1 MVNPVFSELIQI
13 IEEEYT
19 KEDTVKFMNEVL
31 EQFIKLGTKGITE
44 LSEAIEEYAQDN
56 EICPLCGGE
65 HTLKVAFADGGEA
78 ETTFTII
85 KDNEYDLDTHNNII
99 TVTKVCDNCNCE
111 INF

>member
-1 MVNPVFSELIQI
+1 MTNKVFSELIQI
-13 IEEEYT
+13 VEEEYT

-56 EICPLCGGE
+56 EICPLCGG
-65 HTLKVAFADGGEA
+65 AS
-78 ETTFTII
+78 FTII
-85 KDNEYDLDTHNNII
+85 KDDEYDLDTRNNII

>member
-1 MVNPVFSELIQI
+1 MVNPIFSELIQI
-13 IEEEYT
+13 VEEEYT

-65 HTLKVAFADGGEA
+65 
-78 ETTFTII
+78 TFTII
-85 KDNEYDLDTHNNII
+85 KDDEYDLDTHNNII

>member
-1 MVNPVFSELIQI
+1 MTNPVFSELIQI
-13 IEEEYT
+13 VEEEYT

-56 EICPLCGGE
+56 NICNVCGGNIFHIDKE
-65 HTLKVAFADGGEA
+65 EV
-78 ETTFTII
+78 
-85 KDNEYDLDTHNNII
+85 YDLDTHNNII

>member
-1 MVNPVFSELIQI
+1 MTNPVFSELIQI
-13 IEEEYT
+13 VEEEYT

-31 EQFIKLGTKGITE
+31 EQFIKLGTEGITE

-56 EICPLCGGE
+56 EICLLCGG
-65 HTLKVAFADGGEA
+65 TS
-78 ETTFTII
+78 FTII
-85 KDNEYDLDTHNNII
+85 KDDEYDLDTHNNII

>member
-1 MVNPVFSELIQI
+1 MTNPVFSELIQV

-31 EQFIKLGTKGITE
+31 EKFIKLGTKGITE

-56 EICPLCGGE
+56 EICPLCGG
-65 HTLKVAFADGGEA
+65 AS
-78 ETTFTII
+78 FTII
-85 KDNEYDLDTHNNII
+85 KDDEYDLDTHNNII

>member
-1 MVNPVFSELIQI
+1 MTNPVFSELIQI
-13 IEEEYT
+13 VEEEYT
-19 KEDTVKFMNEVL
+19 KADTVKFMNEVL

-56 EICPLCGGE
+56 QICPLCGND
-65 HTLKVAFADGGEA
+65 L
-78 ETTFTII
+78 FTII
-85 KDNEYDLDTHNNII
+85 KDDEYDLDTHNNII

>member
-1 MVNPVFSELIQI
+1 MTNTVFSELIQI
-13 IEEEYT
+13 VEEEYT

-56 EICPLCGGE
+56 EICPLCGG
-65 HTLKVAFADGGEA
+65 TS
-78 ETTFTII
+78 FTII
-85 KDNEYDLDTHNNII
+85 KDDEYNLDTHNNII

>member
-1 MVNPVFSELIQI
+1 MTNPVFSELIQI
-13 IEEEYT
+13 VEEEYT

-31 EQFIKLGTKGITE
+31 EQFIKLGTKGVTE

-56 EICPLCGGE
+56 EICPLCGQG
-65 HTLKVAFADGGEA
+65 
-78 ETTFTII
+78 TFTII

-99 TVTKVCDNCNCE
+99 TVTKVCDECGCE

>member
-13 IEEEYT
+13 VEEEYT

-56 EICPLCGGE
+56 EICPTCGG
-65 HTLKVAFADGGEA
+65 G
-78 ETTFTII
+78 TFTII
-85 KDNEYDLDTHNNII
+85 KDDEYDLDTHNNII
-99 TVTKVCDNCNCE
+99 IVTKVCDECGCE